1 MAVLV
6 VKRAADYVEAGL
18 SLGDQFIIIII
29 IVIIIIFIILM
40 ITFCK
45 TSSDILE
52 K

>member
-18 SLGDQFIIIII
+18 SLGDQFIIIFI
-29 IVIIIIFIILM
+29 IVITNVIILM